1 MSHAHCNS
9 IAPPETTGERPF
21 KGSINEEHEVPCRS
35 TISNVIKRHNFFFR
49 ADTKP
54 FKRRSKSGARA
65 FERRRVKGNLKA
77 AEPNRVIEF
86 DMKHIRIP
94 NNGKKYA
101 MVAID
106 VVAKQAVIHVSN
118 TCTSASGKIAY
129 QKAVARFGRDAV
141 YVNDNGGENQGS
153 AMTAP
158 VCLAVSCSWCRSRA
172 LFCARKSSGYM
183 FTAEI

>member
-1 MSHAHCNS
+1 M
-9 IAPPETTGERPF
+9 
-21 KGSINEEHEVPCRS
+21 
-35 TISNVIKRHNFFFR
+35 
-49 ADTKP
+49 
-54 FKRRSKSGARA
+54 RA
-65 FERRRVKGNLKA
+65 FERRRIKGNLKA